1 MNMMKIVIADDEPLA
16 RARLQA
22 LVEEIGLG
30 EVVAEACNGKEVL
43 SAVHAYQPEIIL
55 LDIRMPGMDGMRTA
69 EKLGSLDPLPAIIFT
84 TAYDDHAIEAFER
97 QAVDYLMKP
106 IRKARLEQALKR
118 AHTFVQ
124 NQSKNK
130 SPPPSQEPKA
140 RTHIRYFLQGETRLV
155 PVNQI
160 YYFISDQKY
169 VVLRWTEGEIL
180 INEAL
185 KDLEEEFAGQF
196 LRIHRG
202 ALVAMVQLA
211 GFFKKD
217 ARSYVR
223 LKDVEEPLE
232 VSRRHLLD
240 VKTIIK
246 DMRLPSQ

>member
-1 MNMMKIVIADDEPLA
+1 MMKIVIADDEPLA
-16 RARLQA
+16 RIRLQA
-22 LVEEIGLG
+22 LVEELGLG
-30 EVVAEACNGKEVL
+30 DVVAEACNGKEVL

-69 EKLGSLDPLPAIIFT
+69 EKLGSLHPLPAIIFT
-84 TAYDDHAIEAFER
+84 TAYDDHAVEAFER
-97 QAVDYLMKP
+97 QAVDYLLKP
-106 IRKARLEQALKR
+106 IRKDRLEQALKR

-124 NQSKNK
+124 NQSPT
-130 SPPPSQEPKA
+130 PPPSQVPTA
-140 RTHIRYFLQGETRLV
+140 RTHIRYFLHGETRLV

-160 YYFISDQKY
+160 YYFISEQKY
-169 VVLRWTEGEIL
+169 VVLRWTEGEVL

-185 KDLEEEFAGQF
+185 KDLEQEFAGQF

-211 GFFKKD
+211 AFFKKNG
-217 ARSYVR
+217 RSYIR

-232 VSRRHLLD
+232 VSRRHLRN